1 MSCLTME
8 GQINPVIE
16 GVLKQTGEHL
26 ELLRNANKI
35 RITAIFDWNK
45 PVKDE
50 LFDTVRMFCSE
61 YKFGFSIRAFDATV
75 NEDREEIRQ
84 LPAFHIYYDFE
95 YERTTYIG
103 ENLKDSI
110 LEVIQ
115 KYKAKKWGFS
125 WPKIRMF
132 SINRRVVPVLGSLNM
147 GAY

>member
-1 MSCLTME
+1 ME

-16 GVLKQTGEHL
+16 GVLKQTGERL

-50 LFDTVRMFCSE
+50 LFDTVRIFCSE
-61 YKFGFSIRAFDATV
+61 YKFGFSIREFDATV

-95 YERTTYIG
+95 YERTNYVG

-110 LEVIQ
+110 LEVIE
-115 KYKAKKWGFS
+115 KYKVKKWGFS
-125 WPKIRMF
+125 WPKIRLF
-132 SINRRVVPVLGSLNM
+132 SIKQKVVPVLASDAGV
-147 GAY
+147 